1 MPYFKINLSQKLTP
15 EQKEKL
21 WDEIDI
27 LAEML
32 PGKEASKTLVILE
45 DGLTMRLRGK
55 QENIAYVDVRY
66 RGSYSIAVKQKF
78 VTATAKVFNDLL
90 GVPEEMLYLTLL
102 EFECWGVGNELRAEE
117 TLQLEEKLQ
126 FAQTAR
132 LQQK

>member
-1 MPYFKINLSQKLTP
+1 MPYFKINLAQKITP

-21 WDEIDI
+21 WSEIDK

-32 PGKEASKTLVILE
+32 PGKEASKTLTILE

-66 RGSYSIAVKQKF
+66 RGRYSIAVKQKF
-78 VTATAKVFNDLL
+78 VTATAKVFNELL
-90 GVPEEMLYLTLL
+90 GVPAELLYLTLL

-117 TLQLEEKLQ
+117 TLKLEEKLMLEQ
-126 FAQTAR
+126 NAR
-132 LQQK
+132 LEQK